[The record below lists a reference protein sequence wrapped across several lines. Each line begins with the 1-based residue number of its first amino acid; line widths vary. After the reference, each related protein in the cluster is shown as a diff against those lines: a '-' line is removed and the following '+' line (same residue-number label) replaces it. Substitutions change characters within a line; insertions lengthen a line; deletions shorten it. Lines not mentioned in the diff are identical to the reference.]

1 LKTKN
6 IKTAIKPIAVTE
18 NLENNTLLIEKMNDL
33 LIKKTIAFF
42 EDSFRTEPQKIVLS
56 PGRINIIGEHI
67 DYNDGYVL
75 PAAIDK
81 IICFAFE
88 KSNSNTSKII
98 AIDLDDSFE
107 IEVADAMELTENVWT
122 NYIRG
127 VINQLKI
134 KGFKFDGFNCVFSSN
149 IPVGSG
155 LSSSA
160 ALECGFLYGINE
172 LFDLKIKPVDI
183 ALMGQSAE
191 HWVGINCGIMDQF
204 SSVMGQENKVIK
216 IDCRTLEY
224 EYHNADFNDY
234 SLILFDSNVKHSLMT
249 SAYNERRQQCEEGI
263 AIIKSNFP
271 EITSFRDCNEQHVL
285 GLQQVMS
292 ANVFK
297 RCLFVVKEIKRVTQ
311 ACDAL
316 DKGDI
321 ETLGKLMFETHQ
333 GLSVDYEVSCAEL
346 DMIVDTLKKEDA
358 VVGSRLMGGGFGG
371 CTINLI
377 KKGHE
382 ERIKQ
387 QLSALYLE
395 TFGIELKIYDVKI
408 GNGTSLYIA

>member
-1 LKTKN
+1 MNEILIHKT
-6 IKTAIKPIAVTE
+6 T
-18 NLENNTLLIEKMNDL
+18 D
-33 LIKKTIAFF
+33 FF
-42 EDSFRTEPQKIVLS
+42 QQTFGSEPSKIVLS
-56 PGRINIIGEHI
+56 PGRINVIGEHI

-88 KSNSNTSKII
+88 KNNSDTVKIV
-98 AIDLDDSFE
+98 AIDLNDEFEVGINDDQKQTDS
-107 IEVADAMELTENVWT
+107 VWT
-122 NYIRG
+122 NYLRG
-127 VINQLKI
+127 VLNQLKMN
-134 KGFKFDGFNCVFSSN
+134 GYSVEGFNCVFSSN

-160 ALECGFLYGINE
+160 ALECGFLFGLNE
-172 LFDLKIKPVDI
+172 LFNLKIKPIDI
-183 ALMGQSAE
+183 ALMGQKSE

-204 SSVMGQENKVIK
+204 SSVMGLENKVIK
-216 IDCRTLEY
+216 IDCKTLDF
-224 EYHNADFNDY
+224 EYHDANFSDY
-234 SLILFDSNVKHSLMT
+234 SLVLFDSNVKHSLMT

-263 AIIKSNFP
+263 AIIKNNYP

-285 GLQQVMS
+285 ELQHVMS
-292 ANVFK
+292 TNVFK
-297 RCLFVVKEIKRVTQ
+297 RCLYVVKEIRRVTQ

-333 GLSVDYEVSCAEL
+333 GLSVDYEVSCVEL
-346 DMIVDTLKKEDA
+346 DFLVNTVKE
-358 VVGSRLMGGGFGG
+358 VKSVIGSRLMGGGFGG

-377 KKGHE
+377 KKGQE
-382 ERIKQ
+382 ENVKNK
-387 QLSALYLE
+387 LSGLYQDE
-395 TFGIELKIYDVKI
+395 FGIELKIYDVKI

>member
-1 LKTKN
+1 MN
-6 IKTAIKPIAVTE
+6 E
-18 NLENNTLLIEKMNDL
+18 LLIN
-33 LIKKTIAFF
+33 KTTAFF
-42 EDSFRTEPQKIVLS
+42 QETFGTTAEKIVLS

-88 KSNSNTSKII
+88 KNNTNTARIV
-98 AIDLDDSFE
+98 ALDLGEEFE
-107 IEVADAMELTENVWT
+107 INITNEVRLSDTVWT

-127 VINQLKI
+127 VIHQLKSN
-134 KGFKFDGFNCVFSSN
+134 GFKLEGVNCVFSSN

-160 ALECGFLYGINE
+160 ALECGFLFGLNE
-172 LFDLKIKPVDI
+172 LFNLNIKLVDI

-204 SSVMGQENKVIK
+204 SSVMGLENKVIK

-249 SAYNERRQQCEEGI
+249 SAYNERREQCEEGI
-263 AIIKSNFP
+263 AIIKNNFP
-271 EITSFRDCNEQHVL
+271 EITSFRDCTEQHIL
-285 GLQQVMS
+285 GLQNVMS
-292 ANVFK
+292 PNVYK
-297 RCLFVVKEIKRVTQ
+297 RSLFVVKEINRVIE
-311 ACDAL
+311 ACEAL
-316 DKGDI
+316 DNGNI
-321 ETLGKLMFETHQ
+321 ETLGKLMFETHE
-333 GLSVDYEVSCAEL
+333 GLSTDYEVSCAEL
-346 DMIVDTLKKEDA
+346 DMIVNTLKSENA

-382 ERIKQ
+382 NRIKK
-387 QLSALYLE
+387 QLSGLYLE

-408 GNGTSLYIA
+408 GNGTSLYKNN

>member
-1 LKTKN
+1 
-6 IKTAIKPIAVTE
+6 
-18 NLENNTLLIEKMNDL
+18 M
-33 LIKKTIAFF
+33 
-42 EDSFRTEPQKIVLS
+42 
-56 PGRINIIGEHI
+56 
-67 DYNDGYVL
+67 

-88 KSNSNTSKII
+88 KSNSNTSRII
-98 AIDLDDSFE
+98 AIDLEDEFE
-107 IEVADAMELTENVWT
+107 INLADPIELSDNVWT
-122 NYIRG
+122 NYVRG
-127 VINQLKI
+127 VILQLQN
-134 KGFKFDGFNCVFSSN
+134 KGFQFEGVNCVFSST

-160 ALECGFLYGINE
+160 ALECGFLFGIKE
-172 LFDLKIKPVDI
+172 LYKLDIKPVDL

-204 SSVMGQENKVIK
+204 SSVMGLENKVIK

-249 SAYNERRQQCEEGI
+249 SAYNERREQCEEGI
-263 AIIKSNFP
+263 AILKANFP
-271 EITSFRDCNEQHVL
+271 EVKSFRDCSEEQV
-285 GLQQVMS
+285 QSVKEKMS
-292 ANVFK
+292 EDVFK
-297 RCLFVVKEIKRVTQ
+297 RSLFVVKEIKRVIK
-311 ACDAL
+311 ACNAL
-316 DKGDI
+316 DNGDI
-321 ETLGKLMFETHQ
+321 PTLGKLMYETHE
-333 GLSVDYEVSCAEL
+333 GLSKDYEVSCPEL
-346 DMIVDTLKKEDA
+346 DMIVDTLKTEEA

-382 ERIKQ
+382 ERIKAK
-387 QLSALYLE
+387 LSALYLE

-408 GNGTSLYIA
+408 SNGTSLYKNN